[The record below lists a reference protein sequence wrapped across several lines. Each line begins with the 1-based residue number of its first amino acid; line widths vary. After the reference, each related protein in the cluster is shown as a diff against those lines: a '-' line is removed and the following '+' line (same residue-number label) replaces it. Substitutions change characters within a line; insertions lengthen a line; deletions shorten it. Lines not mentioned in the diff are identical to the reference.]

1 MNDNNLHESLDDVI
15 VFAGTD
21 DEGYVDDVCML
32 LGLKRGQMESRYHPD
47 SDPYLRLLDNV
58 GGKDVYF
65 VLRYHKN
72 TIHNW
77 TQILCFANAAL
88 NESANSVNVFETYLG
103 CARQERKSK
112 PGEAVSLQA
121 KAKSM
126 MAAGVRNFSTFT
138 AHSDATILA
147 FDPAVTRFTNFPL
160 WPVMLRVIYS
170 IAGEGDMIKMVG
182 PDAGAAKTVREIMSS
197 TTVQQDDRFSKD
209 LAIVDKDRVHQ
220 QDRTKSG
227 ALIGEVDHF
236 VAALFDDES
245 VTGGS
250 ICDAAVICESGHAS
264 GAYVALAHPKF
275 IMHEGGLA
283 RMREALRLGTIAK
296 LIITNSCYLPEDLHS
311 GLGLEIDSDRLIV
324 IPTQPLVAEYIQRA
338 AQHKGAPYLF
348 SSRGVLRPYMAI
360 RNTVESVETS
370 ERSPDYEARFQAA
383 MDIYRRLAQP
393 VLGPYRPTVRSH
405 RRLTDPP
412 QSGT

>member
-1 MNDNNLHESLDDVI
+1 MSDKDFQGGLEDVL
-15 VFAGTD
+15 VFAGTG
-21 DEGYVDDVCML
+21 DEDYVDDVCML
-32 LGLKRGQMESRYHPD
+32 LGLKRGGMEFKYHPD
-47 SDPYLRLLDNV
+47 GDPYLRILDNV

-65 VLRYHKN
+65 VLRYHRN
-72 TIHNW
+72 TVHNW
-77 TQILCFANAAL
+77 AQILCFANAAL
-88 NESANSVNVFETYLG
+88 NESANSVNVFETYFG
-103 CARQERKSK
+103 CSRQERKSK
-112 PGEAVSLQA
+112 PGEAVTLQA
-121 KAKSM
+121 KAKSI

-147 FDPAVTRFTNFPL
+147 FDPAMTRFTNFPL

-170 IAGEGDMIKMVG
+170 VADETMMIKMVG
-182 PDAGAAKTVREIMSS
+182 PDAGAAKTVREIMGS

-220 QDRTKSG
+220 KDGTRSG
-227 ALIGEVDHF
+227 ALIGDVEGVI
-236 VAALFDDES
+236 AALFDDES
-245 VTGGS
+245 VSGGS
-250 ICDAAVICESGHAS
+250 ICDAAAICGSSNAS

-275 IMHEGGLA
+275 AMDDGGIGKMKTALA
-283 RMREALRLGTIAK
+283 AKTIDK
-296 LIITNSCYLPEDLHS
+296 LIITDTCCLPDDIRLR
-311 GLGLEIDSDRLIV
+311 LGLEVDSDRLIV

-360 RNTVESVETS
+360 RNTVESIETS

-383 MDIYRRLAQP
+383 MDTYRRLAQP